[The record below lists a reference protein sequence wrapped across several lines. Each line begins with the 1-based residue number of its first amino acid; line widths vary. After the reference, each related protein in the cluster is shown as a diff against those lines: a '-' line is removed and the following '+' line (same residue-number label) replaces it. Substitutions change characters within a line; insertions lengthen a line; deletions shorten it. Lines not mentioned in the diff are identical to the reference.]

1 MRRRGNSCCKRQ
13 IDEVI
18 IILQVLLV
26 IIAVLLFGFI
36 VFIHEFGHFITAKLS
51 GIKVN
56 EFAIGMGPTLFHF
69 QKGETKYALRL
80 LPIGGF
86 CAMEGEDEDSSDE
99 GAFGS
104 KPVWKRILV
113 VIMGAVMNIVLGL
126 VLMMIL
132 LGQQP
137 AFNSTTIG
145 KFQDGAA
152 TQAAGLQV
160 GDTFTSV
167 DGYKVNTDRDL
178 SFALAT
184 ANPESVDVEVLR
196 DGQVLTFPDV
206 KFNTKD
212 NNGKPMLML
221 DFYVEPIQKN
231 VGTLLVKSWQDTV
244 STVRMVWYSLAGLL
258 SGQFGLN
265 DMAGPVGAASAIG
278 EVASQGLAQSF
289 GTAINNILYMMMI
302 ITVNLGVVNLLPF
315 PALDGGRLV
324 FLVVEAVRRKPINP
338 KYEGWVNA
346 AGFVL
351 LMCLM
356 VVITFSDILRLVT
369 GKGLGG

>member
-1 MRRRGNSCCKRQ
+1 M
-13 IDEVI
+13 IVI
-18 IILQVLLV
+18 VQVLLV

-36 VFIHEFGHFITAKLS
+36 IFIHEFGHFMTAKLS
-51 GIKVN
+51 GIRVN
-56 EFAIGMGPTLFHF
+56 EFAIGMGPTLFRF
-69 QKGETKYALRL
+69 QKGETTYALRL

-86 CAMEGEDEDSSDE
+86 CAMEGEDEDSDDE
-99 GAFGS
+99 GAFNN

-113 VIMGAVMNIVLGL
+113 VVMGAVMNIILGL
-126 VLMMIL
+126 ALMMIL
-132 LGQQP
+132 LVLQP
-137 AFNSTTIG
+137 AFSSTTIG
-145 KFQDGAA
+145 EFQEGAA

-160 GDTFTSV
+160 GDTFTKV
-167 DGYKVNTDRDL
+167 DGYKVTTDRDL

-184 ANPESVDVEVLR
+184 ANPNAVEIEVLR
-196 DGQVLTFPDV
+196 DGQTLTFSDV
-206 KFNTKD
+206 KFHTKD
-212 NNGKPMLML
+212 NDGTKVLML
-221 DFYVEPIQKN
+221 DFYVNPIPKN
-231 VGTLLVKSWQDTV
+231 VGTLITKSFQDTV
-244 STVRMVWYSLAGLL
+244 STVRMVWYSLAGLVT
-258 SGQFGLN
+258 GKFGLN

-278 EVASQGLAQSF
+278 EVASQGLQQSF

-324 FLVVEAVRRKPINP
+324 FLLVEAVRRKPVNP

-369 GKGLGG
+369 GKGIGA

>member
-1 MRRRGNSCCKRQ
+1 M
-13 IDEVI
+13 I

-51 GIKVN
+51 GIRVN

-86 CAMEGEDEDSSDE
+86 CAMEGEDEDSSEE
-99 GAFGS
+99 GSFGS

-113 VIMGAVMNIVLGL
+113 VVMGAVMNIVLGL

-152 TQAAGLQV
+152 TQAAGLQI

-184 ANPESVDVEVLR
+184 ANPDFVDVEVLR
-196 DGQVLTFPDV
+196 DGQTITFPDV